1 MSKRPPQ
8 FIPSSSLIEMA
19 DNSYYGGFNKS
30 YNNFSLKAGFV
41 TDLYEA
47 DDQENVNGRV
57 PEYDVIVFEQDAD
70 KGLTPLTYRHCIALD
85 SFGGIGDFF
94 ESKKIK
100 PVDQNLQD
108 LDEAD
113 GSGVLILC
121 IDGSKE
127 RGVIIGALPHPNR
140 KNNLTKD
147 KERHME
153 GEFNGIRIAVDKDGS
168 IVITQKTA
176 TDSKGKPM
184 DTSAAGSQW
193 KMEKDGSTE
202 INTAPLSADL
212 AGGND
217 LEAEPGSESPEPSAN
232 LEYDRIRIDRPSK
245 SIQIEARENID
256 MVADKNL
263 TAKVEENIDLQMKKD
278 LLMKAEGKANI
289 EVTGTVDF
297 KTDAILKMKMMNL
310 QMTIDNAAQI
320 QMQTMNLIA
329 QQLTVQGGNGLV
341 LTCAQTLINSPLV
354 VLGAQPQP
362 ALIMNTNFLGT
373 GNLGIPVIS
382 TAIGPFS
389 SQVML
394 SS

>member
-1 MSKRPPQ
+1 MYQPVLPAGLIKPRKQEDNDFSGRVFGNNTLKMGVVLEVIEQDSEDNQTKLGPEYNVMAIEQDKHNGINTAIYKNCIAIDTFGGVADFFQFKRRPPEDA
-8 FIPSSSLIEMA
+8 SKVR
-19 DNSYYGGFNKS
+19 NSGSTKNQDGEIVLLLCLDGNAE
-30 YNNFSLKAGFV
+30 KA
-41 TDLYEA
+41 
-47 DDQENVNGRV
+47 
-57 PEYDVIVFEQDAD
+57 
-70 KGLTPLTYRHCIALD
+70 
-85 SFGGIGDFF
+85 
-94 ESKKIK
+94 
-100 PVDQNLQD
+100 
-108 LDEAD
+108 
-113 GSGVLILC
+113 
-121 IDGSKE
+121 
-127 RGVIIGALPHPNR
+127 VIIGSIAHPGR
-140 KNNLTKD
+140 KIELNPDDEN
-147 KERHME
+147 HAE
-153 GEFNGIRIAVDKDGS
+153 GEFNGIRFFVDKDGAL
-168 IVITQKTA
+168 VITQKTA

-217 LEAEPGSESPEPSAN
+217 LEAEPGSEKKEPSAN

-278 LLMKAEGKANI
+278 LLLKAEGKANI
-289 EVTGTVDF
+289 EVTGMVDF
-297 KTDAILKMKMMNL
+297 KTDAMLKMKMMNL

-382 TAIGPFS
+382 TAIGPYS
-389 SQVML
+389 SQVMV
-394 SS
+394 SK